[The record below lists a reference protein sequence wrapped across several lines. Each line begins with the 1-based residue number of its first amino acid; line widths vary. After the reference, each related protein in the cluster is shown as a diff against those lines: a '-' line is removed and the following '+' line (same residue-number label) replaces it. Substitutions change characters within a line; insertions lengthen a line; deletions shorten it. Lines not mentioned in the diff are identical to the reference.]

1 MLLQD
6 YDKSRPYRAL
16 VRSIKRITPD
26 ESPDDVK
33 EIILEVEN
41 PEFDYKIGQLI
52 GVLVPGPHAL
62 GHQEHFRLYT
72 LTTTPERSSDH
83 KHTITL
89 LVKRCNYIDEYSGE
103 EYIGIASNYLC
114 NLHKDDHVAITGPYG
129 LPFQI
134 PDEKTSNILMI
145 GLGTGIAPFR
155 AFVKHIYEDI
165 GEWKGKVHL
174 FYGARTG
181 MEMLYM
187 NDHRNDFANYYDEST
202 FAAFQAISSRPE
214 WNEDADLV
222 QTFSVHEQEVWD
234 LLCSYN
240 TYVYVAGLTKIND
253 MLDEAFGKMAG
264 TTEKWKLRKKELIA
278 GKRWT
283 ELLY

>member
-1 MLLQD
+1 MLLQA
-6 YDKSRPYRAL
+6 YDRTHTYTAK
-16 VRSIKRITPD
+16 VRSITRITAD

-33 EIILEVEN
+33 EIILDVEG
-41 PEFDYKIGQLI
+41 PEFQYEIGQLV

-62 GHQEHFRLYT
+62 GHEQHFRLYS
-72 LTTTPERSSDH
+72 LTEMPSRTADNR
-83 KHTITL
+83 HTITL

-103 EYIGIASNYLC
+103 EYKGIASNYLC
-114 NLHKDDHVAITGPYG
+114 DLIPGQDITITGPYG
-129 LPFQI
+129 LPFEV
-134 PDEKTSNILMI
+134 PEDNTSNILMI

-155 AFVKHIYEDI
+155 AFVKHIYHTI
-165 GEWKGKVHL
+165 GDWQGKVRL

-187 NDHRNDFANYYDEST
+187 NDHRNDFANYYDETT

-214 WNEDADLV
+214 WKEDADLT
-222 QTFSVHEQEVWD
+222 QALNVHEQEIWD

-240 TYVYVAGLTKIND
+240 TYVYVAGLSSISS
-253 MLDEAFGKMAG
+253 MLDEAFSKMAG
-264 TTEKWKLRKKELIA
+264 SSEKWKRRKKELLA
-278 GKRWT
+278 GRRWT